1 MKVDIY
7 RNAGDGTKF
16 HIHIRGSSCS
26 ECYCSESAGREV
38 EMPESVYRAFV
49 DKFTSRGYI
58 VVPDDIAINESASD
72 WWSVV
77 LLFVIK

>member
-7 RNAGDGTKF
+7 RNARDGTKF
-16 HIHIRGSSCS
+16 HIHISGSSCS
-26 ECYCSESAGREV
+26 ECYSSENAAREV
-38 EMPESVYRAFV
+38 EMPESVYRTFV
-49 DKFTSRGYI
+49 DKFTLRGYI

-72 WWSVV
+72 WWSVM